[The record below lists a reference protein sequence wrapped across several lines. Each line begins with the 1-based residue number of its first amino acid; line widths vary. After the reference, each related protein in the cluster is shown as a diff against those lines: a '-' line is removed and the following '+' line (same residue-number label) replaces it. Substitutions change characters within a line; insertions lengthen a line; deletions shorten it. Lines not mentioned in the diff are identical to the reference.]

1 MKSLF
6 SSIVLLAL
14 SVSGGAMAD
23 EVTHTQYACDDS
35 KTLDVVYIGDYAVI
49 QQMDELI
56 PMKRA
61 VSGSGMRYV
70 PLNKD
75 YIYEL
80 WGKGSNMNLST
91 YDGKKNEDILS
102 NCKP

>member
-14 SVSGGAMAD
+14 SVPGGAMAD

-61 VSGSGMRYV
+61 VSGSGMR
-70 PLNKD
+70 D

>member
-1 MKSLF
+1 
-6 SSIVLLAL
+6 
-14 SVSGGAMAD
+14 
-23 EVTHTQYACDDS
+23 
-35 KTLDVVYIGDYAVI
+35 
-49 QQMDELI
+49 DELI